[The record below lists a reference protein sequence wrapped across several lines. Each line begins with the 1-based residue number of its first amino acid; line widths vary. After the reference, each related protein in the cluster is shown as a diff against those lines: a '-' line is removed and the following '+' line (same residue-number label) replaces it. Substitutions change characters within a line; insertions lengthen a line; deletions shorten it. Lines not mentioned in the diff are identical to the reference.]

1 MTVIPRP
8 GRLGCK
14 ITQMTT
20 IIANPGGPGRRN
32 LVPRNKC
39 RQKISPLLNH
49 FSLLPEIS
57 AQRKGWCPLLSTSGR
72 FCQLLSTF
80 SRLFLAIISKQLL
93 NFIWKNVWSVDLKRF
108 KLRMAQ
114 YIRINGYDQQ
124 KCWKRRA
131 AWKQGAGGL
140 GQEAQSSEHRAKTRK
155 LWALRPERIS

>member
-1 MTVIPRP
+1 MR
-8 GRLGCK
+8 G
-14 ITQMTT
+14 
-20 IIANPGGPGRRN
+20 
-32 LVPRNKC
+32 
-39 RQKISPLLNH
+39 
-49 FSLLPEIS
+49 
-57 AQRKGWCPLLSTSGR
+57 RKGETENRWDQETYFWAILNLHEPSFRALKEKAGVHFCPLLADSGR
-72 FCQLLSTF
+72 SWQILSTF

-140 GQEAQSSEHRAKTRK
+140 GQEAQISEHRAKTRK
-155 LWALRPERIS
+155 LWALRPSLLALR